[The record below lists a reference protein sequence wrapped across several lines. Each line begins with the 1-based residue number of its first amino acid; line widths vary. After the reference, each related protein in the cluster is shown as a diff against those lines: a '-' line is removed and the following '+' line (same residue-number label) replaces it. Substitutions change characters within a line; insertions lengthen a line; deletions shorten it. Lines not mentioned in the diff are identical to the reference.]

1 MSQIDPDDYQNEGSS
16 ALKDAAN
23 KAGKTVTKK
32 IAKKAVK
39 LLVTKAGLPV
49 ILGIVA
55 VVLILGMIA
64 ISIFV
69 IVASG
74 GEEAKPEGS
83 GYWGGDIS
91 ELGAN
96 EIPAQ
101 FIPIYKAAEQNM
113 VFHGIYLLHIIG
125 WKHVFLPLIQCFLQL
140 GPKGTCSSCLVR
152 GLDGGILLAVD

>member
-1 MSQIDPDDYQNEGSS
+1 M
-16 ALKDAAN
+16 
-23 KAGKTVTKK
+23 KAGKIVTKK
-32 IAKKAVK
+32 LAKKAVQSAA
-39 LLVTKAGLPV
+39 TKAAAVTGSTIGFPV

-55 VVLILGMIA
+55 VILILGMIA

-91 ELGAN
+91 ELGVN

-113 VFHGIYLLHIIG
+113 VCHGIYLLHIIG
-125 WKHVFLPLIQCFLQL
+125 WKHAFLPLIQCFLQL
-140 GPKGTCSSCLVR
+140 VPKGTCSSCLVR
-152 GLDGGILLAVD
+152 GLDGVILLAVD